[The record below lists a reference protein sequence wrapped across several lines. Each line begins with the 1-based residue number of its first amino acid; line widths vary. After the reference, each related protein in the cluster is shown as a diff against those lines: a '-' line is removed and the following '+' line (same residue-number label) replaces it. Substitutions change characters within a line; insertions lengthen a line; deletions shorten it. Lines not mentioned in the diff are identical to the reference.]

1 MVLVAA
7 AALLRWAA
15 ALDCNCSAP
24 PANLHAYDS
33 LIIGDA
39 TATAYGREAARIN
52 LNLSRVLAAFPNAG
66 NEDACA
72 TSAGLVAC
80 LDPYLARPWRAVHVN
95 YGREDARRNV
105 SAADYARNLETL
117 RDMLLA
123 RTTWK
128 LTWASSVPRGVPDV
142 RRLDAAAERVFAR
155 NASFDDLSAVLD
167 TNCRLE
173 NGSGYPETAGCPLL
187 QRGDDGALTPRGAH
201 LLGLQ
206 AAASTLAIS
215 AAAAEINDVHDEGG
229 SSSSDGDEGLP
240 EWAVVGI
247 SYSTCLLFVGVAG
260 TVALF
265 WRRRKRRR
273 IDDDEALLEPLLVEN
288 SQRTHGVVFDQR
300 SARVRE
306 GGKVMCGGWCSICV
320 LLAAFWTV
328 LLLYHFPLHQEG
340 DHNCAS
346 RCPAD
351 ANVLFGDNAVDANYS
366 KPNVLFV
373 GDSISGQIEPQARRL
388 LAAHDLGT
396 TLFASTGKDGYCGTS
411 VGLLACVDP
420 YLAAGNF
427 TVAHVNWGM
436 RDIAWK
442 MYAKVTRG
450 AYAAHM
456 ETLYWKLRS
465 SMPPNATII
474 WATTTPVPP
483 SYNNRK
489 NSDVLEVNDI
499 IRSLFG
505 PAGKYREVIIND
517 QYGTLVD
524 ACASR
529 RNASDCFP
537 ETCDCPEVHK
547 HEDIHLSELGAR
559 ALGVAAAAKVATY
572 RAGHFVQSAPWTD
585 RRDTRDRDTWQSQLT
600 AWQLALLFQAMLVV
614 FAVAA
619 AGCCLA
625 VARRRRRAAVT
636 PSATYGAFDAFD
648 KLFTPPA
655 VPTSVF

>member
-7 AALLRWAA
+7 AALLQWAA

-39 TATAYGREAARIN
+39 TATAYGRAAARIN

-187 QRGDDGALTPRGAH
+187 QRGDDGALTPRGKF

-306 GGKVMCGGWCSICV
+306 GGKVVCGGWCSICV

-483 SYNNRK
+483 SYDNRK

-572 RAGHFVQSAPWTD
+572 RAGHFVQTAPWTD

-600 AWQLALLFQAMLVV
+600 AWQLALLSQAMLVI
-614 FAVAA
+614 FAIAA
-619 AGCCLA
+619 VGCCLA
-625 VARRRRRAAVT
+625 FTRRRRRAAVT

>member
-7 AALLRWAA
+7 AALLRWVA

-39 TATAYGREAARIN
+39 TATAYGRAAARIN
-52 LNLSRVLAAFPNAG
+52 LNLSRVLAVFPNAG

-300 SARVRE
+300 SALVHE
-306 GGKVMCGGWCSICV
+306 GGKVVCGGWCSICV

-483 SYNNRK
+483 SYDNRK

-572 RAGHFVQSAPWTD
+572 RAGHFVQTAPWTD

-625 VARRRRRAAVT
+625 FARRRRRAAVT

>member
-7 AALLRWAA
+7 AALLRYAA

-117 RDMLLA
+117 RNMLLA

-173 NGSGYPETAGCPLL
+173 NGSGYPETAGCPRL
-187 QRGDDGALTPRGAH
+187 QRGDDGALTARGAH

-300 SARVRE
+300 SARVHE

-483 SYNNRK
+483 SYDNRK

>member
-173 NGSGYPETAGCPLL
+173 NGSGYPETAGCPRL
-187 QRGDDGALTPRGAH
+187 QRGDGALKQRGAY
-201 LLGLQ
+201 LLGLNV
-206 AAASTLAIS
+206 AASTLAIS

-229 SSSSDGDEGLP
+229 SSSSHGDEGLP

-247 SYSTCLLFVGVAG
+247 SYSTCLFFVGVAG

-306 GGKVMCGGWCSICV
+306 GGKVVCGGWCSICV

-351 ANVLFGDNAVDANYS
+351 ANVLFGDNAVEANYS

-483 SYNNRK
+483 SYDNRK

-572 RAGHFVQSAPWTD
+572 RAGHFVQTAPWTD

>member
-306 GGKVMCGGWCSICV
+306 GGKVVCGGWCSICV

-483 SYNNRK
+483 SYDNRK

-572 RAGHFVQSAPWTD
+572 RAGHFVQTAPWTD

>member
-128 LTWASSVPRGVPDV
+128 LTWASSVPYGVPDV
-142 RRLDAAAERVFAR
+142 RRLDAAAERVFER

-306 GGKVMCGGWCSICV
+306 GGEVVCGGWCSICV

-351 ANVLFGDNAVDANYS
+351 ANVLFGDNAVEANYS

-572 RAGHFVQSAPWTD
+572 RAGHFVQTAPWTD
-585 RRDTRDRDTWQSQLT
+585 RRDTRDRDTWQSQLA

>member
-7 AALLRWAA
+7 AALLRYAA

-105 SAADYARNLETL
+105 SAADYAQNLETL

-142 RRLDAAAERVFAR
+142 RRLDAAAERVFER

-173 NGSGYPETAGCPLL
+173 NGSGYPETAGCPRL
-187 QRGDDGALTPRGAH
+187 QRGDGALKPRGKYI
-201 LLGLQ
+201 LGLH

-483 SYNNRK
+483 SYDNRK

>member
-187 QRGDDGALTPRGAH
+187 QRGDDGALTPRGKF

-300 SARVRE
+300 SARVHE

-483 SYNNRK
+483 SYDNRK

-600 AWQLALLFQAMLVV
+600 AWQLALLFQATLVV

>member
-173 NGSGYPETAGCPLL
+173 NGSGYPETAGCPRL
-187 QRGDDGALTPRGAH
+187 QRGDGALKQRGAY
-201 LLGLQ
+201 LLGLNV
-206 AAASTLAIS
+206 AASTLAIS

-300 SARVRE
+300 SARVHE

>member
-7 AALLRWAA
+7 AALFRWAA

-80 LDPYLARPWRAVHVN
+80 LDPYLARSWRAVHVN

-173 NGSGYPETAGCPLL
+173 NGSGYPETAGCPQL
-187 QRGDDGALTPRGAH
+187 QRGDGALKQRGAY
-201 LLGLQ
+201 LLGLNV
-206 AAASTLAIS
+206 AASTLAIS

-306 GGKVMCGGWCSICV
+306 GGKVVCGGWCSICV

-366 KPNVLFV
+366 KPNVLYV

-572 RAGHFVQSAPWTD
+572 RAGHFVQTAPWTD

>member
-7 AALLRWAA
+7 AALLRYAA

-105 SAADYARNLETL
+105 STADYAQNLETL

-128 LTWASSVPRGVPDV
+128 LTWASSVPYGVPDV

-187 QRGDDGALTPRGAH
+187 QRGDDGALTPRGKF

-300 SARVRE
+300 SALVHE
-306 GGKVMCGGWCSICV
+306 GGKVVCGGWCSICV

-351 ANVLFGDNAVDANYS
+351 ANVLFGDNAVEANYS

-600 AWQLALLFQAMLVV
+600 AWQLALLFQAMLVI
-614 FAVAA
+614 FAIAA
-619 AGCCLA
+619 VGCCLA
-625 VARRRRRAAVT
+625 FTRRRRRAAVT

>member
-39 TATAYGREAARIN
+39 TATAYGRAAARIN
-52 LNLSRVLAAFPNAG
+52 LNLSRVLAVFPNAG

-173 NGSGYPETAGCPLL
+173 NGSGYPETAGCPRL
-187 QRGDDGALTPRGAH
+187 QRGDGALKQRGAY
-201 LLGLQ
+201 LLGLNV
-206 AAASTLAIS
+206 AASTLAIS

-306 GGKVMCGGWCSICV
+306 GGKVVCGGWCSICV

-474 WATTTPVPP
+474 WATTTPVPSLSVWKSKFGRPTP
-483 SYNNRK
+483 SM
-489 NSDVLEVNDI
+489 
-499 IRSLFG
+499 
-505 PAGKYREVIIND
+505 
-517 QYGTLVD
+517 
-524 ACASR
+524 R
-529 RNASDCFP
+529 RRRQ
-537 ETCDCPEVHK
+537 K
-547 HEDIHLSELGAR
+547 LHLLD
-559 ALGVAAAAKVATY
+559 GVEFS
-572 RAGHFVQSAPWTD
+572 GH
-585 RRDTRDRDTWQSQLT
+585 RRDTVPVT
-600 AWQLALLFQAMLVV
+600 AS
-614 FAVAA
+614 
-619 AGCCLA
+619 
-625 VARRRRRAAVT
+625 ARWRGGSRWST
-636 PSATYGAFDAFD
+636 QYFSG
-648 KLFTPPA
+648 
-655 VPTSVF
+655 

>member
-1 MVLVAA
+1 MVGGSARLQ
-7 AALLRWAA
+7 LLRAA
-15 ALDCNCSAP
+15 GE
-24 PANLHAYDS
+24 PARVRLVNYWRRN
-33 LIIGDA
+33 GDRVRPGSGPHKPKLEPGA
-39 TATAYGREAARIN
+39 GRVSERRQRR
-52 LNLSRVLAAFPNAG
+52 RV
-66 NEDACA
+66 
-72 TSAGLVAC
+72 VAC

-105 SAADYARNLETL
+105 SAADYAQNLETL

-128 LTWASSVPRGVPDV
+128 LTWASSVPYGVPDV

-173 NGSGYPETAGCPLL
+173 NGSGYPETAGCPRL
-187 QRGDDGALTPRGAH
+187 QRGDGALKPRGKYI
-201 LLGLQ
+201 LGLH

-474 WATTTPVPP
+474 WATTTPVP
-483 SYNNRK
+483 
-489 NSDVLEVNDI
+489 

-572 RAGHFVQSAPWTD
+572 RAGHFVHAAD
-585 RRDTRDRDTWQSQLT
+585 R
-600 AWQLALLFQAMLVV
+600 
-614 FAVAA
+614 VAA
-619 AGCCLA
+619 RSSVPGD
-625 VARRRRRAAVT
+625 ARGLCSRRGGVLPRRRASTAPCRRDAVGDLR
-636 PSATYGAFDAFD
+636 SLRRLRQAIHAARGADVGV
-648 KLFTPPA
+648 LGH
-655 VPTSVF
+655 VFVSSFA

>member
-7 AALLRWAA
+7 AALLQWAA

-173 NGSGYPETAGCPLL
+173 NGSGYPETAGCPRL
-187 QRGDDGALTPRGAH
+187 QRGDGALKQRGAY
-201 LLGLQ
+201 LLGLNV
-206 AAASTLAIS
+206 AASTLAIS

-240 EWAVVGI
+240 EWAFVGI

-306 GGKVMCGGWCSICV
+306 GGKVVCGGWCSICV

-483 SYNNRK
+483 SYDNRK

-572 RAGHFVQSAPWTD
+572 RAGHFVQTAPWTD

-600 AWQLALLFQAMLVV
+600 AWQLALLFQAMLVI
-614 FAVAA
+614 FAIAA
-619 AGCCLA
+619 VGCCLA
-625 VARRRRRAAVT
+625 FTRRRRRAAVT

>member
-105 SAADYARNLETL
+105 STADYAQNLETL

-187 QRGDDGALTPRGAH
+187 QRGDDGALTPRGKF

-247 SYSTCLLFVGVAG
+247 SYSTCLFFVGVAG

-306 GGKVMCGGWCSICV
+306 GGKVVCGGWCSICV

-351 ANVLFGDNAVDANYS
+351 ANVLFGDNAVEANYS

-572 RAGHFVQSAPWTD
+572 RAGHFVQTAPWTD

-614 FAVAA
+614 FAIAA
-619 AGCCLA
+619 VGCCLGF
-625 VARRRRRAAVT
+625 ARRRRRAAVT

>member
-7 AALLRWAA
+7 AALLRYAA

-105 SAADYARNLETL
+105 SAADYAQNLETL

-128 LTWASSVPRGVPDV
+128 LTWASSVPYGVPDV
-142 RRLDAAAERVFAR
+142 RRLDAAAERVFER

-173 NGSGYPETAGCPLL
+173 NGSGYPETAGCPRL
-187 QRGDDGALTPRGAH
+187 QRGDGALKPRGKYI
-201 LLGLQ
+201 LGLH

-300 SARVRE
+300 SARVHE

-483 SYNNRK
+483 SYDNRK

-614 FAVAA
+614 FAIAA
-619 AGCCLA
+619 VGCCLGFA
-625 VARRRRRAAVT
+625 HRRRRAAVT

>member
-173 NGSGYPETAGCPLL
+173 NGSGYPETAGCPRL
-187 QRGDDGALTPRGAH
+187 QRGDGALKQRGAY
-201 LLGLQ
+201 LLGLNV
-206 AAASTLAIS
+206 AASTLAIS

-300 SARVRE
+300 SALVHE
-306 GGKVMCGGWCSICV
+306 GGKVVCGGWCSICV

-572 RAGHFVQSAPWTD
+572 RAGHFVQTAPWTD

-600 AWQLALLFQAMLVV
+600 AWQLALLFQAILVV

-625 VARRRRRAAVT
+625 VARRRHRAAVT

>member
-105 SAADYARNLETL
+105 SAADYAQNLETL

-128 LTWASSVPRGVPDV
+128 LTWASSVPYGVPDV

-173 NGSGYPETAGCPLL
+173 NGSGYPETAGCPRL
-187 QRGDDGALTPRGAH
+187 QRGDGALKQRGAY
-201 LLGLQ
+201 LLGLNV
-206 AAASTLAIS
+206 AASTLAIS

-306 GGKVMCGGWCSICV
+306 GGKVVCGGWCSICV

-483 SYNNRK
+483 SYDNRK

>member
-7 AALLRWAA
+7 AALLRYAA

-128 LTWASSVPRGVPDV
+128 LTWASSVPYGVPDV
-142 RRLDAAAERVFAR
+142 RRLDAAAECVFAR

-187 QRGDDGALTPRGAH
+187 QRGDGALKQRGAY
-201 LLGLQ
+201 LLGLNV
-206 AAASTLAIS
+206 AASTLAIS

-300 SARVRE
+300 SARVHE

-483 SYNNRK
+483 SYDNRK